1 MNYNIFIF
9 ILAVNVSSEH
19 KKYDKGYAI
28 NFLNSFLQKIKW
40 QILSKTSVYDHLS
53 KSWIH
58 THKLLINKHNCCKG
72 LIVDK
77 NNVNQ
82 KLRETMVLIN
92 HEYIRSLDWIIY
104 HVQLIVSDCFL
115 KNYRK
120 TSEDYP
126 HCMSLLLPNIEN
138 SIKLISRFI
147 SAIHFLMNL
156 LNIKT
161 KPFALDELIKF
172 VGLISR
178 KINENDN
185 AYVNRIHYK
194 FYDEYKV
201 RNCNL
206 INILQNYCIDQS
218 YKIRNYDEYDLN
230 RYIKD
235 NHLSKTFKM
244 YEFIEVTLRNGIED
258 KEKKFYSNLG
268 FFYDEVKHETSYV
281 YENRKKKFFIY
292 SR

>member
-1 MNYNIFIF
+1 MI
-9 ILAVNVSSEH
+9 
-19 KKYDKGYAI
+19 KG
-28 NFLNSFLQKIKW
+28 S
-40 QILSKTSVYDHLS
+40 
-53 KSWIH
+53 
-58 THKLLINKHNCCKG
+58 
-72 LIVDK
+72 IVDK

-92 HEYIRSLDWIIY
+92 HEYIRSLSWIVY
-104 HVQLIVSDCFL
+104 HLQHILSACFV
-115 KNYRK
+115 KNFIK
-120 TSEDYP
+120 ASKDYP
-126 HCMSLLLPNIEN
+126 YCMSLLLPNIEN

-178 KINENDN
+178 EINENDN
-185 AYVNRIHYK
+185 EYVKRIYYK
-194 FYDEYKV
+194 FYDEYEE
-201 RNCNL
+201 RYCNF
-206 INILQNYCIDQS
+206 IKILRNYCIDQR
-218 YKIRNYDEYDLN
+218 YTVNCDVDDLN
-230 RYIKD
+230 RYIKK
-235 NHLSKTFKM
+235 NNKPKTFEM

>member
-28 NFLNSFLQKIKW
+28 NFLNSFLQKNRW
-40 QILSKTSVYDHLS
+40 ELLSETKVYDHLS
-53 KSWIH
+53 RSWIH
-58 THKLLINKHNCCKG
+58 THKLLINKHYCCKG
-72 LIVDK
+72 SIVDK

-92 HEYIRSLDWIIY
+92 HEYIRSLSWIVY
-104 HVQLIVSDCFL
+104 HLQHILSACFV
-115 KNYRK
+115 KNFIK
-120 TSEDYP
+120 ASKDYP
-126 HCMSLLLPNIEN
+126 YY
-138 SIKLISRFI
+138 
-147 SAIHFLMNL
+147 
-156 LNIKT
+156 
-161 KPFALDELIKF
+161 ELIKF

-178 KINENDN
+178 EINENDN
-185 AYVNRIHYK
+185 EYVKRIYYK
-194 FYDEYKV
+194 FYDEYEE
-201 RNCNL
+201 RYCNF
-206 INILQNYCIDQS
+206 IKILRNYCIDQR
-218 YKIRNYDEYDLN
+218 YTVNCDVDDLN
-230 RYIKD
+230 RYIKK
-235 NHLSKTFKM
+235 NNKPKTFEM